1 VESETLKTFC
11 DAPDEVEQVYV
22 IRSLADAIEISWDAP
37 EDNNSPITS
46 NNIYLTEKVITDVDT
61 VDLSF

>member
-1 VESETLKTFC
+1 V
-11 DAPDEVEQVYV
+11 PDEVEQVYV
-22 IRSLADAIEISWDAP
+22 IRSLADSIEISWDAP

-46 NNIYLTEKVITDVDT
+46 YNIYMAGKAINDVDT